1 MITNDQSSR
10 GAAVTSADEIGKV
23 FVALG
28 QGMRQCLVCGD
39 IFTRQ
44 AAPEHAGMVC
54 HPGLHCALNGANS
67 ECANLRAASDYFG
80 R

>member
-1 MITNDQSSR
+1 MAGHCNPNHSR
-10 GAAVTSADEIGKV
+10 RATHAERTGKV

-44 AAPEHAGMVC
+44 AAPEHAGVVC
-54 HPGLHCALNGANS
+54 YPELHCALNGAKS
-67 ECANLRAASDYFG
+67 ECAN
-80 R
+80 